1 MSYVLYGLYNIIYQI
16 ITFWLLLMANTY
28 FNDAFIPNSFLWKD
42 GKPREDLFGAGVM
55 QTIILLIEAGLLM
68 LLMYYINKRY
78 LLSLTKGDNGNT
90 IVLWTAGVYGFITA
104 VFIVFLIYT
113 AFK

>member
-1 MSYVLYGLYNIIYQI
+1 
-16 ITFWLLLMANTY
+16 MANTY